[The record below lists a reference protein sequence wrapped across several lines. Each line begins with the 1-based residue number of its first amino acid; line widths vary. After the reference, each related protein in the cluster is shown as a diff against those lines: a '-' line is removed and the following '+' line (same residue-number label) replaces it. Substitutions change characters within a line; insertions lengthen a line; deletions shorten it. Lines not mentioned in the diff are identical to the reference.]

1 VPGDD
6 ERSGKLFTFVDPRGT
21 GSARSSAT
29 IDPRNCER
37 SAGLAGR
44 EFAVLYSPMGR
55 ALIAPEKL
63 LRAMLLEAFYSIGS
77 ERLLMKRLE
86 HDLVFPLVCRH
97 RHR

>member
-1 VPGDD
+1 MLGDD
-6 ERSGKLFTFVDPRGT
+6 ERSGMLFAFVDPRGT
-21 GSARSSAT
+21 GSAKSSAT

-37 SAGLAGR
+37 SAGLAGQ

-63 LRAMLLEAFYSIGS
+63 LRAMLSQAFYSTCS
-77 ERLLMKRLE
+77 KRLLMKRLK
-86 HDLVFPLVCRH
+86 HDPVFPQVCRH